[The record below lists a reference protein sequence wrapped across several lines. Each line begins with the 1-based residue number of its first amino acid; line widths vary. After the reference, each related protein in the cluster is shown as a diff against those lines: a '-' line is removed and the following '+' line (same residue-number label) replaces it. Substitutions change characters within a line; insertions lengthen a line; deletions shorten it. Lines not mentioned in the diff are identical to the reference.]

1 MFKCNILQENV
12 SIDKIEKWEKRL
24 RTTILNG
31 LQKKMLKRYEIE
43 TIEEYIK
50 LIKDNINN
58 EDILDNINRRYLIN
72 KSKEIEEENRIED
85 ERIKRVMSESI
96 RRSNSDVK
104 IRMLGDKDEKRAVE
118 LYLEYKKYMGEETDN
133 IILFVQDF
141 IIKNIIFGIFENKT
155 MAGIIILQ
163 YSRQFNI
170 DNYEEKVNTF
180 YIQELVIDEQF
191 KGKGYGNLLINYA
204 ILRCPKD
211 MDYIAYMTEPTNQQM
226 RKIGE
231 KYKFILQKTSSGDK
245 KHTLLYIRV
254 NDRIERSLY
263 TNLSYK
269 SGS

>member
-1 MFKCNILQENV
+1 MFKCNILQEDV
-12 SIDKIEKWEKRL
+12 SIDKIEKWEKKL

-58 EDILDNINRRYLIN
+58 ENILDDINRRYLIN
-72 KSKEIEEENRIED
+72 KSKDLEEENRIEE

-96 RRSNSDVK
+96 RRSNINVK

-133 IILFVQDF
+133 IILFVQDY

-155 MAGIIILQ
+155 MVGIIIIQ
-163 YSRQFNI
+163 NSRQFKI

-211 MDYIAYMTEPTNQQM
+211 MDYIGYMTESTNQQM
-226 RKIGE
+226 KKIGD
-231 KYKFILQKTSSGDK
+231 KYKFILQKTASGDK

-263 TNLSYK
+263 TSLSYK
-269 SGS
+269 LDS